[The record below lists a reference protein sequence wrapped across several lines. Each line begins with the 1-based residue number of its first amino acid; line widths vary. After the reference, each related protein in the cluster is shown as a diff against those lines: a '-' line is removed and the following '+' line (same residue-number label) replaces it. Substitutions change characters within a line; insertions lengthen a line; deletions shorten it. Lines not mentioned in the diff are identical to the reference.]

1 MGKLSERYF
10 PFRELTPYM
19 NNDLLKR
26 RKLPKE
32 TDIYPKLSD
41 GVCSTIRS
49 IMQDAIDS
57 GNNKIFIRT
66 NLKRGLPLENIN
78 KVAGPFVEAWALEK
92 FEEIQDKVGNKY
104 GLVNVEAGKRLDPF
118 DMILQFKLKDI
129 DEYVSA
135 NVDSKATA
143 EDIPTSG
150 KSPNITSFARI
161 RNEYL
166 DDPDYIF
173 LILSLKHKVFSEKA
187 DENGIT
193 NGIMQVTAY
202 HVYDIKFVSSKDL
215 NYNPALGTGQLQIR
229 DIHYVEEERKTAR
242 EFIKMI
248 DRKYIKSKGMK
259 SWTIL
264 AKKYDW
270 VKSK

>member
-1 MGKLSERYF
+1 
-10 PFRELTPYM
+10 M
-19 NNDLLKR
+19 NKDILKR

-32 TDIYPKLSD
+32 SALYPKMSD
-41 GVCSTIRS
+41 GVCGAIRE
-49 IMQDAIDS
+49 IIKEAIDS

-92 FEEIQDKVGNKY
+92 FEEISDKVGNKY

-118 DMILQFKLKDI
+118 DMILQFKLKNVD
-129 DEYVSA
+129 DYVSV

-143 EDIPTSG
+143 EDILTSG

-173 LILSLKHKVFSEKA
+173 LVLSLKHKVFSEKI
-187 DENGIT
+187 DDDGIT
-193 NGIMQVTAY
+193 NGIMQITAY
-202 HVYDIKFVSSKDL
+202 HVYDIKYVSAKDL
-215 NYNPALGTGQLQIR
+215 NYNPALGTGQMQIK
-229 DIHYVEEERKTAR
+229 DIHYVDEERKTV
-242 EFIKMI
+242 EQFIKMI
-248 DRKYIKSKGMK
+248 DNKYIKSKGLKPWIKLAEKFDWLK
-259 SWTIL
+259 S
-264 AKKYDW
+264 
-270 VKSK
+270 SE

>member
-1 MGKLSERYF
+1 
-10 PFRELTPYM
+10 M
-19 NNDLLKR
+19 NNDILKK
-26 RKLPKE
+26 RKFPKE
-32 TDIYPKLSD
+32 SKLYPKMSD
-41 GVCSTIRS
+41 GVCIAIRK
-49 IMQDAIDS
+49 IIQDAIS
-57 GNNKIFIRT
+57 NGNNKIFIRT

-92 FEEIQDKVGNKY
+92 FEEISDKIGNKY

-118 DMILQFKLKDI
+118 DMILQFKLKGI
-129 DEYVSA
+129 DDYVSA
-135 NVDSKATA
+135 NVDSKATS
-143 EDIPTSG
+143 EDILTSG

-187 DENGIT
+187 DNDGIT

-202 HVYDIKFVSSKDL
+202 HVYDIKYVSSKDL

-229 DIHYVEEERKTAR
+229 DIHYVDEQKKTA
-242 EFIKMI
+242 EQFIKMI
-248 DRKYIKSKGMK
+248 DDKYIKSKGLK
-259 SWTIL
+259 SWVKL
-264 AKKYDW
+264 AEKYQW
-270 VKSK
+270 TKISK

>member
-1 MGKLSERYF
+1 
-10 PFRELTPYM
+10 M
-19 NNDLLKR
+19 NNDILKK
-26 RKLPKE
+26 RKFPKE
-32 TDIYPKLSD
+32 SVLYPRMSE
-41 GVCSTIRS
+41 GVCVAIRK
-49 IMQDAIDS
+49 IMQDAIDN

-78 KVAGPFVEAWALEK
+78 KVAGPFVEAWALER
-92 FEEIQDKVGNKY
+92 FEEISDKVGNKY
-104 GLVNVEAGKRLDPF
+104 GLINVEAGKRLDPF

-129 DEYVSA
+129 DDYVSA

-143 EDIPTSG
+143 EDILTSG

-166 DDPDYIF
+166 DDPDYVF

-187 DENGIT
+187 DNNGIT

-202 HVYDIKFVSSKDL
+202 HVYDIKYVSSKDL

-229 DIHYVEEERKTAR
+229 DIHYVDEEKKTT
-242 EFIKMI
+242 EQFIKMI
-248 DRKYIKSKGMK
+248 DEKYIRSKGLK
-259 SWTIL
+259 PWLKL
-264 AKKYDW
+264 AEKYQW
-270 VKSK
+270 VKSSE